1 MNKLW
6 EKFSNWLSGLVDVS
20 WWKKLIVIVASM
32 AVSFGISFFICW
44 ALKQFIW
51 IIAALISIGIGIFIY
66 TKIKGKNNG

>member
-20 WWKKLIVIVASM
+20 WWKKLIVIVAFM

-51 IIAALISIGIGIFIY
+51 VIAVLISIGTGIFIY